1 MTLPAAPT
9 TAARPVAQTPLHL
22 SERDGK
28 RRGGARPAAARG
40 LTAGEWTAAC
50 WRSLLG
56 SVCGERGAIV
66 IRSNTSTCPRVA
78 QLAYSPHSTHRC
90 VPTLRTQHTGV
101 FLVEARSACLVK
113 SPARTAGLQHISAFA
128 FNRACQVHAAMQ

>member
-56 SVCGERGAIV
+56 SVCGERGAARPV
-66 IRSNTSTCPRVA
+66 ARLQNTLGCDSGGHKAGQSVSKAPVLWQFTTTSSMPDLTA
-78 QLAYSPHSTHRC
+78 QLG
-90 VPTLRTQHTGV
+90 L
-101 FLVEARSACLVK
+101 ACWGW
-113 SPARTAGLQHISAFA
+113 SWGLHIAQP
-128 FNRACQVHAAMQ
+128 CQ